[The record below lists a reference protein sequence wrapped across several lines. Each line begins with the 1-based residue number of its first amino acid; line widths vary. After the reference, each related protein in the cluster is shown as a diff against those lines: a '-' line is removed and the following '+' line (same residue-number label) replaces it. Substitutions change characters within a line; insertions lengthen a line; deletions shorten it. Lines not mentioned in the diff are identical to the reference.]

1 VVQALQEAQERVL
14 ELAQE
19 QVRVLGLAAA
29 QVQELERA
37 QRVALD
43 WDLQGQV
50 RPEVQQAVQEMMADP
65 QIQVVMEK
73 LAQVEAAELVQEL
86 VRAEEQVEVLEPWEK
101 PQVVRELELG

>member
-1 VVQALQEAQERVL
+1 VSQAQELVQALQEAQERVL

-29 QVQELERA
+29 QIQE
-37 QRVALD
+37 

-50 RPEVQQAVQEMMADP
+50 RPEVQQAIQEMMADP

-73 LAQVEAAELVQEL
+73 LALVESQEK
-86 VRAEEQVEVLEPWEK
+86 E
-101 PQVVRELELG
+101 